1 MPLLQKTLDQFSS
14 KLPLKPYCSDDLQF
28 GLKVRP
34 KHIALGKR
42 YIQQNHPFYLNYF
55 VFDLDYQ
62 TAYVDFFYS
71 MVGVPAPNL
80 IVENP
85 DNGHAHFVY
94 ELATP
99 IYNTDASRPK
109 PIQYG
114 HAVYT
119 ALREVLQADVGY
131 TGLITKNPLHQ
142 SWRTHVLRDEPY
154 SLQQLADKLDLTTR
168 KINKEVPLDEA
179 VGLGRNCYLF
189 NRVRHWAYIEIRQF
203 RGKTYNAWFDAV
215 LQHCLKLNTQFTLP
229 MNHNEVKGI
238 AKSISRWVW
247 KRDSYCYQ
255 EFIDRQTRKSKL
267 GASKGGASRSAQYA
281 DARIRAQQLKAQ
293 GMNNT
298 AIAKELGVDRKTVR
312 RWFSKVGQCS

>member
-34 KHIALGKR
+34 KAIALGKR
-42 YIQQNHPFYLNYF
+42 YIQQNHPCYTHYF

-62 TAYVDFFYS
+62 SAYVDFFYS

-85 DNGHAHFVY
+85 NNGHAHFVY
-94 ELATP
+94 ELETP

-114 HAVYT
+114 HAVYQ

-142 SWRTHVLRDEPY
+142 SWRTHALRNEPY

-168 KINKEVPLDEA
+168 KINKAVSLDEA
-179 VGLGRNCYLF
+179 VGLGRNCYTF
-189 NRVRHWAYIEIRQF
+189 NACRLWAYVEIRQF

-229 MNHNEVKGI
+229 MNYAEVKGI

-255 EFIDRQTRKSKL
+255 EFIDRQTRKGRNGGL
-267 GASKGGASRSAQYA
+267 KGGVARSAQYA
-281 DARIRAQQLKAQ
+281 DARIKAQ
-293 GMNNT
+293 YLKEQGLNNT
-298 AIAKELGVDRKTVR
+298 AIANELGVDRKTVG
-312 RWFSKVGQCS
+312 RWFSKVGQ

>member
-1 MPLLQKTLDQFSS
+1 MPQLQKTLDQFSS

-34 KHIALGKR
+34 KAIAIGKR
-42 YIQQNHPFYLNYF
+42 YIQQNHPCYTHYF

-80 IVENP
+80 IVENRE
-85 DNGHAHFVY
+85 NGHAHFVY
-94 ELATP
+94 ELETP
-99 IYNTDASRPK
+99 IYNTDSSRPK

-114 HAVYT
+114 HAVYS

-142 SWRTHVLRDEPY
+142 SWRTHVLRNEPY
-154 SLQQLADKLDLTTR
+154 SLKQLADKLDLTTC

-189 NRVRHWAYIEIRQF
+189 HTVRHWAYIEIRQF
-203 RGKTYNAWFDAV
+203 RGKTYNAWFDTV
-215 LQHCLKLNTQFTLP
+215 LQHCMKLNTQFTIP
-229 MNHNEVKGI
+229 MQHNEVKGI

-247 KRDSYCYQ
+247 KRDPHCYAM
-255 EFIDRQTRKSKL
+255 FIERQSMRGRNGGL
-267 GASKGGASRSAQYA
+267 KGGVARSAQYA
-281 DARIRAQQLKAQ
+281 DARIKAQQLKKL

-298 AIAKELGVDRKTVR
+298 AIANELGVDRKTVI
-312 RWFSKVGQCS
+312 RWFSKVGQ

>member
-1 MPLLQKTLDQFSS
+1 MPQLLNALDQFSRKIPS
-14 KLPLKPYCSDDLQF
+14 KPYCANDLQY
-28 GLKVRP
+28 GLKIRP
-34 KHIALGKR
+34 KHIAIGKR
-42 YIQQNHPFYLNYF
+42 YIQQNHPYYVHYF

-62 TAYVDFFYS
+62 TAYIDFFYD

-80 IVENP
+80 IVENRE
-85 DNGHAHFVY
+85 NGHAHFVY

-119 ALREVLQADVGY
+119 ALREVLQADIGY
-131 TGLITKNPLHQ
+131 TGLVTKNPLNK
-142 SWRTHVLRDEPY
+142 SWRTHVLRNEPY

-179 VGLGRNCYLF
+179 IGLGRNCHMF
-189 NRVRHWAYIEIRQF
+189 FVVRHWAYIEIRKF
-203 RGKTYNAWFDAV
+203 RGKTYSVWFDAV
-215 LQHCLKLNTQFTLP
+215 LQHCMKLNTQFQVP

-247 KRDSYCYQ
+247 KRDPHCYQ
-255 EFIDRQTRKSKL
+255 EFIDRQTRK
-267 GASKGGASRSAQYA
+267 GRKGGASRSAKYS
-281 DARIRAQQLKAQ
+281 DSRIKAQQLKAQ

-312 RWFSKVGQCS
+312 RWFSKVGQ